1 MGSSG
6 PKTWG
11 TIIPVATSIASVPG
25 CERATL
31 WVADPKRAPHRYPGP
46 MSTFD
51 PWDPYRDLR
60 FASTREH
67 PQFGTCFIA
76 EGRILVED
84 LLRTAQAGRL
94 KVISVAATTA
104 AAASLKEQ
112 LPTEAELL
120 TAEPA
125 ALSELAGFP
134 FHRGLM
140 ACAQV
145 PAPPPLEDLVKAHK
159 LLVLPRLFD
168 SENLGLLLRS
178 AAALGL
184 DGVLAGPGPGQWTR
198 RTVRVS
204 MGAVWRIPVWRVDEP
219 WALLAEWQAHEAG
232 AEVVAAALTPAAED
246 ARFWQPS
253 SRCALVMGPED
264 TGLDAVQL
272 ARCTRS
278 VAISM
283 ASGMDSLNVAAAG
296 AILMFQM
303 MEDPRARG

>member
-1 MGSSG
+1 M
-6 PKTWG
+6 P
-11 TIIPVATSIASVPG
+11 
-25 CERATL
+25 
-31 WVADPKRAPHRYPGP
+31 D
-46 MSTFD
+46 FD
-51 PWDPYRDLR
+51 PWDHYRDLR
-60 FASTREH
+60 FAGTREH
-67 PQFGTCFIA
+67 PEHGACFIA

-84 LLRTAQAGRL
+84 LLEAGRAGRL
-94 KVISVAATTA
+94 QVISVAATTGA
-104 AAASLKEQ
+104 AKAIRDR
-112 LPTEAELL
+112 LPEGTELL

-140 ACAQV
+140 ACARV
-145 PAPPPLEDLVKAHK
+145 PPPPPTTALYASRR
-159 LLVLPRLFD
+159 LLVLPRLYD

-204 MGAVWRIPVWRVDEP
+204 MGAAWRVPVWRAEAP
-219 WALLAEWQAHEAG
+219 WELLADWKAAAPGSEI
-232 AEVVAAALTPAAED
+232 VAAALVPGAED
-246 ARFWQPS
+246 AQAWRPA

-264 TGLDAVQL
+264 TGLDAEAL
-272 ARCTRS
+272 ARCDRA
-278 VAISM
+278 VAIPM

-303 MEDPRARG
+303 MAAQGPTVPG

>member
-1 MGSSG
+1 M
-6 PKTWG
+6 
-11 TIIPVATSIASVPG
+11 A
-25 CERATL
+25 
-31 WVADPKRAPHRYPGP
+31 
-46 MSTFD
+46 FD

-60 FASTREH
+60 FAGTREH
-67 PQFGTCFIA
+67 PEHGTCFIA

-84 LLRTAQAGRL
+84 LLEAGRAGRM
-94 KVISVAATTA
+94 KVISVAATTTA
-104 AAASLKEQ
+104 AAQIRAR
-112 LPTEAELL
+112 LPLGTELL
-120 TAEPA
+120 TLGPE

-145 PAPPPLEDLVKAHK
+145 PPPPPGEALAQARR

-204 MGAVWRIPVWRVDEP
+204 MGAVWRIPVWRAEDP
-219 WALLAEWQAHEAG
+219 WNLLAFWQG
-232 AEVVAAALTPAAED
+232 AEPGSEVVAAALTPQAED
-246 ARFWQPS
+246 ARWWCPAA
-253 SRCALVMGPED
+253 RCALVMGPED
-264 TGLDAVQL
+264 TGLDANQL
-272 ARCTRS
+272 ARCDRA
-278 VAISM
+278 VAIPM

-296 AILMFQM
+296 AILMFRM
-303 MEDPRARG
+303 VAG

>member
-1 MGSSG
+1 M
-6 PKTWG
+6 T
-11 TIIPVATSIASVPG
+11 A
-25 CERATL
+25 
-31 WVADPKRAPHRYPGP
+31 
-46 MSTFD
+46 FD

-67 PQFGTCFIA
+67 PEHGTCFIA

-84 LLRTAQAGRL
+84 LLAAARAGRMR
-94 KVISVAATTA
+94 VISVAATTTA
-104 AAASLKEQ
+104 AAEIRDR
-112 LPTEAELL
+112 LPPGTDLL

-145 PAPPPLEDLVKAHK
+145 PSPPPAAALLAVRR
-159 LLVLPRLFD
+159 LLVLPRLYD

-184 DGVLAGPGPGQWTR
+184 DGVLAGPGPGLWSR

-204 MGAVWRIPVWRVDEP
+204 MGAVWRIPVWRVEDP
-219 WALLAEWQAHEAG
+219 WGPLADWKASDPASEII
-232 AEVVAAALTPAAED
+232 AAALAPGAED
-246 ARFWQPS
+246 ARSWRPAP
-253 SRCALVMGPED
+253 RCALVMGPED
-264 TGLDAVQL
+264 TGLDEGQL
-272 ARCTRS
+272 ARCDRA
-278 VAISM
+278 VAIPM

-303 MEDPRARG
+303 GGGCDIP